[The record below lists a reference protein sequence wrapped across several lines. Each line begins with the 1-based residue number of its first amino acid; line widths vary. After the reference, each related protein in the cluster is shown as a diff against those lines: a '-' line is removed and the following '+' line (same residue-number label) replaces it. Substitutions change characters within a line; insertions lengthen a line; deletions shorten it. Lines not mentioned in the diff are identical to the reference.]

1 MVQWLRHQDSN
12 VRGVSL
18 IPGRGTKTPHAMWHA
33 PQKKI
38 EKEVFF
44 IKCYKFSFIS
54 YEIKYKC
61 KNLKKKLVQF
71 HDLF

>member
-1 MVQWLRHQDSN
+1 MQGVAVWSLVGELR
-12 VRGVSL
+12 
-18 IPGRGTKTPHAMWHA
+18 PHMLCGMP